1 MAKGKKSKKDV
12 SESESDLS
20 EDEMETEALP
30 KAKSKD
36 KKKSKETNLE
46 DDMENLSVKDN
57 KKKKS
62 SQSKKANSDC
72 EVEEVE
78 VKKSA
83 FALLMDDD
91 SLPSD
96 QSEEEEEEEIKPKV
110 KETKQK
116 KEKKKKKGKQEE
128 AVADPDDEF
137 LNDAPKEEK
146 GGKKKGKKKK
156 GKKGGD
162 EEDEDLDAMLAA
174 LRAEYDGDAPPP
186 AAAQEPEVK
195 EEKKGKKGKGKVKE
209 DTPPSVDEDGFE
221 LVEKEDTEKGE
232 KMSKKK
238 EKKLRQMKEK
248 EAAEA
253 AAKAE
258 GSKPPEDKKEETP
271 EAEENEEEDGKKGK
285 KKKGKKEEE
294 DKKKKKP
301 NKAVLAAMQEALAK
315 QKEEEER
322 IRLEQEEKDRLEEE
336 AFQAKLEAKKKE
348 EEKRAAKKDREK
360 QRKAELKAQGKLL
373 TPAQK
378 AAKARAEAM
387 LEAMRAQGVDV
398 PTIGEKR
405 PKPGTR
411 KRMNQQKMK
420 HQQEAT
426 KEEEPTVEE
435 KSKEVEEKKEV
446 AKEEEAK
453 EDVAEAWDAVEEPK
467 DAWDAESD
475 NEEKKAEEK
484 KQPEKKADTPVEDDE
499 ESEDESD
506 DEDDDDD
513 SDEESEDE
521 SSSEEEED
529 RTVDKRERALIR
541 IRERKAKHEA
551 ARTEDVLRAP
561 VVCVLGHVDVGKT
574 KILDKLRRTN
584 VQDGEAGGITQQIGA
599 TNVPIAVI
607 KEQCKMVRGFNDSPL
622 KLPGLLI
629 IDTPGHESFSN
640 LRDRGS
646 SLCDIAVLVIDIM
659 HGLEPQTI
667 ESLNMLKKKKVPF
680 IVALNKVDRLYEWKA
695 NRHKDIRDVLDSQP
709 HNTRLEFTKRK
720 DEVILGLA
728 EQGINAALFYENP
741 DASDYI
747 SLVPTSAHS
756 GDGMG
761 NLMGQL
767 VEHSQTYLARRLSY
781 TEELQCTILEVK
793 AIGGFGTTIDVCLV
807 NGRLK
812 FGQTI
817 ILPGTDGPIVTTVKA
832 LLTPSKMQDLRVKNQ
847 FTEHKE
853 LQAAQGVKIAAK
865 DLEKTI
871 AGLSLRVAYTP
882 DEVDIVKSEAERDLS
897 SALNAIKLKPLGV
910 FVQASTL
917 GSLEALLEFL
927 KTSKIPYA
935 GVRIGP
941 VVKKDVMR
949 ASTMLEH
956 EQKYAVILAFDVKI
970 ERDAQEMADREGVRV
985 FQADIIY
992 HLFDRF
998 TEFQAELVKQKK
1010 EQFRHVAVFPCK
1022 LRVMAEH
1029 VYTRRDPI
1037 VCGVRVE
1044 AGVIKT
1050 GTPICVPSKE
1060 FIFLGVLTG
1069 IQHNNKDVDTAK
1081 KGDEVCVKIESPG
1094 GDAPKMFGRHFD
1106 ETDMLMSRISRESI
1120 DACKDYFR
1128 DELTKSDWGL
1138 MVELKKIFEIL

>member
-1 MAKGKKSKKDV
+1 MGKGKKSKKEEVNYD
-12 SESESDLS
+12 ESDQS
-20 EDEMETEALP
+20 EVEEEP
-30 KAKSKD
+30 KPKTKKNKSKKND
-36 KKKSKETNLE
+36 TNLE
-46 DDMENLSVKDN
+46 DDMGNLKIEDKS
-57 KKKKS
+57 KKS
-62 SQSKKANSDC
+62 KAKKAEDSDNSDG
-72 EVEEVE
+72 EEVNT
-78 VKKSA
+78 KKGG

-96 QSEEEEEEEIKPKV
+96 QSDEEEVKPKV
-110 KETKQK
+110 SVKVEK
-116 KEKKKKKGKQEE
+116 KGKADKKKKGKKEVVEDDFPAEE
-128 AVADPDDEF
+128 E
-137 LNDAPKEEK
+137 PKEEK
-146 GGKKKGKKKK
+146 GGKKKKKKK
-156 GKKGGD
+156 GKKD
-162 EEDEDLDAMLAA
+162 DEDEDLDAMLAA
-174 LRAEYDGDAPPP
+174 LRAEYDGGEAPATTP
-186 AAAQEPEVK
+186 AAAEDK
-195 EEKKGKKGKGKVKE
+195 TEEKRGKKGKNKKKE
-209 DTPPSVDEDGFE
+209 DDKIDEDGFE
-221 LVEKEDTEKGE
+221 IIEKEDTEKSE
-232 KMSKKK
+232 KAQKKK
-238 EKKLRQMKEK
+238 EKKLRQLQKEK
-248 EAAEA
+248 EAKETEEA
-253 AAKAE
+253 GAKAGVQKQE
-258 GSKPPEDKKEETP
+258 SVEKDDG
-271 EAEENEEEDGKKGK
+271 EAEEADDTKKGK

-294 DKKKKKP
+294 EKKKKKP
-301 NKAVLAAMQEALAK
+301 NKAVLAAMQEALQK

-322 IRLEQEEKDRLEEE
+322 LEKEAAEKERLAEE
-336 AFQAKLEAKKKE
+336 AHQAKLEALKKE
-348 EEKRAAKKDREK
+348 EERKAAKKEREK

-387 LEAMRAQGVDV
+387 IEAMRAQGVDV

-420 HQQEAT
+420 HQQQEA
-426 KEEEPTVEE
+426 
-435 KSKEVEEKKEV
+435 
-446 AKEEEAK
+446 AKEEEEEEEKSLK
-453 EDVAEAWDAVEEPK
+453 EDDSKSEDVPGEEAEPEVA
-467 DAWDAESD
+467 DAWDAEDEVKDSWD
-475 NEEKKAEEK
+475 ADSGDEKEKAKTQEKKPEEAK
-484 KQPEKKADTPVEDDE
+484 VEAVKEDEEEEEEE
-499 ESEDESD
+499 ESEDEDD
-506 DEDDDDD
+506 DEEDE
-513 SDEESEDE
+513 SEEESEEE

-529 RTVDKRERALIR
+529 KTIDKRERAIIR
-541 IRERKAKHEA
+541 IRERRAKNEA
-551 ARTEDVLRAP
+551 ARSVDLLRSP

-574 KILDKLRRTN
+574 KILDKLRKTN

-607 KEQCKMVRGFNDSPL
+607 QEQCKMVKGFTDSPL

-680 IVALNKVDRLYEWKA
+680 VVALNKVDRLYEWKS
-695 NRHKDIRDVLDSQP
+695 NKHKDIRDVIDSQP
-709 HNTRLEFTKRK
+709 HNTKLEFQKRK

-728 EQGINAALFYENP
+728 EQGINAALFFENP
-741 DASDYI
+741 DPNEYV

-761 NLMGQL
+761 NLMGAL
-767 VEHSQTYLARRLSY
+767 VAHSQGYLAQRLSY

-817 ILPGTDGPIVTTVKA
+817 ILPGTDGPIVTTIKA

-853 LQAAQGVKIAAK
+853 IQAAQGVKIAAK
-865 DLEKTI
+865 ELEKTI
-871 AGLSLRVAYTP
+871 AGLSLRVAISN
-882 DEVDIVKSEAERDLS
+882 DEVDIMKEEAERDLS

-927 KTSKIPYA
+927 KSSKIPYA

-956 EQKYAVILAFDVKI
+956 EQKYAVILAFDVKV
-970 ERDAQEMADREGVRV
+970 ERDAQEMADREGVKI

-998 TEFQAELVKQKK
+998 TEYQAELVRRKK
-1010 EQFRHVAVFPCK
+1010 EQFRHIAVFPCK
-1022 LRVMAEH
+1022 LKILPEH
-1029 VYTRRDPI
+1029 IYTRRDPI
-1037 VCGVRVE
+1037 VVGVRVE
-1044 AGVIKT
+1044 AGVCKT

-1060 FIFLGVLTG
+1060 FIFLGILTG
-1069 IQHNNKDVDTAK
+1069 IQHNSKDVDTAK
-1081 KGDEVCVKIESPG
+1081 KGDEVCIKIEAPG
-1094 GDAPKMFGRHFD
+1094 GDAPKMIGRHFD
-1106 ETDMLMSRISRESI
+1106 EKDLLMSRISRESI

-1128 DELTKSDWGL
+1128 DELTKQDWSL

>member
-1 MAKGKKSKKDV
+1 MGNLKIEDKSKKSK
-12 SESESDLS
+12 
-20 EDEMETEALP
+20 A
-30 KAKSKD
+30 
-36 KKKSKETNLE
+36 
-46 DDMENLSVKDN
+46 
-57 KKKKS
+57 
-62 SQSKKANSDC
+62 KKAEDSDNSDG
-72 EVEEVE
+72 EEVNT
-78 VKKSA
+78 KKGG

-96 QSEEEEEEEIKPKV
+96 QSDEEEVKPKV
-110 KETKQK
+110 SVKVEK
-116 KEKKKKKGKQEE
+116 KGKADKKKKGKKEVVEDDFPAEE
-128 AVADPDDEF
+128 E
-137 LNDAPKEEK
+137 PKEEK
-146 GGKKKGKKKK
+146 GGKKKKKKK
-156 GKKGGD
+156 GKKD
-162 EEDEDLDAMLAA
+162 DEDEDLDAMLAA
-174 LRAEYDGDAPPP
+174 LRAEYDGGEAPATTP
-186 AAAQEPEVK
+186 AAAEDK
-195 EEKKGKKGKGKVKE
+195 TEEKRGKKGKNKKKE
-209 DTPPSVDEDGFE
+209 DDKIDEDGFE
-221 LVEKEDTEKGE
+221 IIEKEDTEKSE
-232 KMSKKK
+232 KAQKKK
-238 EKKLRQMKEK
+238 EKKLRQLQKEK
-248 EAAEA
+248 EAKETEETG
-253 AAKAE
+253 AKAGVQKQE
-258 GSKPPEDKKEETP
+258 SVEKDDG
-271 EAEENEEEDGKKGK
+271 EAEEADDTKKGK

-294 DKKKKKP
+294 EKKKKKP
-301 NKAVLAAMQEALAK
+301 NKAVLAAMQEALQK

-322 IRLEQEEKDRLEEE
+322 LEKEAAEKERLAEE
-336 AFQAKLEAKKKE
+336 AHQAKLEALKKE
-348 EEKRAAKKDREK
+348 EERKAAKKEREK

-387 LEAMRAQGVDV
+387 IEAMRAQGVDV

-420 HQQEAT
+420 HQQQEA
-426 KEEEPTVEE
+426 
-435 KSKEVEEKKEV
+435 
-446 AKEEEAK
+446 AKEEEEEEEKSLK
-453 EDVAEAWDAVEEPK
+453 EDDSKSEDVPGEEAEPEVA
-467 DAWDAESD
+467 DAWDAEDEVKDSWD
-475 NEEKKAEEK
+475 ADSGDEKEKAKTQEKKPEEAK
-484 KQPEKKADTPVEDDE
+484 VEAVKEDEEEEEEE
-499 ESEDESD
+499 ESEDEDD
-506 DEDDDDD
+506 DEEDE
-513 SDEESEDE
+513 SEEESEEE

-529 RTVDKRERALIR
+529 KTIDKRERAIIR
-541 IRERKAKHEA
+541 IRERRAKNEA
-551 ARTEDVLRAP
+551 ARSVDLLRSP

-574 KILDKLRRTN
+574 KILDKLRKTN

-607 KEQCKMVRGFNDSPL
+607 QEQCKMVKGFTDSPL

-680 IVALNKVDRLYEWKA
+680 VVALNKVDRLYEWKS
-695 NRHKDIRDVLDSQP
+695 NKHKDIRDVIDSQP
-709 HNTRLEFTKRK
+709 HNTKLEFQKRK

-728 EQGINAALFYENP
+728 EQGINAALFFENP
-741 DASDYI
+741 DPNEYV

-761 NLMGQL
+761 NLMGAL
-767 VEHSQTYLARRLSY
+767 VAHSQGYLAQRLSY

-817 ILPGTDGPIVTTVKA
+817 ILPGTDGPIVTTIKA

-853 LQAAQGVKIAAK
+853 IQAAQGVKIAAK
-865 DLEKTI
+865 ELEKTI
-871 AGLSLRVAYTP
+871 AGLSLRVAISN
-882 DEVDIVKSEAERDLS
+882 DEVDIMKEEAERDLS

-927 KTSKIPYA
+927 KSSKIPYA

-956 EQKYAVILAFDVKI
+956 EQKYAVILAFDVKV
-970 ERDAQEMADREGVRV
+970 ERDAQEMADREGVKI

-998 TEFQAELVKQKK
+998 TEYQAELVRRKK
-1010 EQFRHVAVFPCK
+1010 EQFRHIAVFPCK
-1022 LRVMAEH
+1022 LKILPEH
-1029 VYTRRDPI
+1029 IYTRRDPI
-1037 VCGVRVE
+1037 VVGVRVE
-1044 AGVIKT
+1044 AGVCKT

-1060 FIFLGVLTG
+1060 FIFLGILTG
-1069 IQHNNKDVDTAK
+1069 IQHNSKDVDTAK
-1081 KGDEVCVKIESPG
+1081 KGDEVCIKIEAPG
-1094 GDAPKMFGRHFD
+1094 GDAPKMIGRHFD
-1106 ETDMLMSRISRESI
+1106 EKDLLMSRISRESI

-1128 DELTKSDWGL
+1128 DELTKQDWSL